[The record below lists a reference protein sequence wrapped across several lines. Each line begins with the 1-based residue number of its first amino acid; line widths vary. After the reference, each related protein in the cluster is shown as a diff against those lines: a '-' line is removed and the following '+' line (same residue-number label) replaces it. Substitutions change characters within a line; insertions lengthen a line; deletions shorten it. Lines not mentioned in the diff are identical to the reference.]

1 MQAVKL
7 LAAVGALAG
16 SVSAIPG
23 PVAQSKRG
31 GPKVQ
36 VLPRQLPAE
45 PTGVQTIVSPN
56 GVNIT
61 YKEPGKEGVCETTP
75 GVNSYAGFVNL
86 AEDVHSFFWFFE
98 SRNDPANDPITLW
111 LNGGPGSD
119 SLIGLFEGKYTME
132 VCGTSVARLTAFTE
146 LGPCNVTED
155 LVTQLNPYAW
165 NEASNMIFLS
175 QPLGVG
181 FSYGSKEPGSLDPL
195 LGNFLNASQANVTGR
210 YPVINAS
217 AIDTTD
223 LAAIAAWEVL
233 QAFYAALP
241 QLDSK
246 VQSTQF
252 NLWTESYGGHY
263 GPAFFNYFYQQNEA
277 IANGTQT
284 GKYFEFVNLGIMN
297 GIIDE
302 YIQAPYYPRFA
313 NNNTYGIKAVNDTVY
328 DYMTFACFMHNGC
341 LEQIELCA
349 EADTTTL
356 SGQAVCT
363 EAEDM
368 CRDNVES
375 PYYYYGGRGVYDIRH
390 PYDDPT
396 PPSYFAD
403 YLNLAS
409 TQEALGVDTN
419 YTTTANDEVYFAFQ
433 QTGDFVYIN
442 LLEDLEQILNRST
455 VRVTLVYGD
464 ADYICNWFGG
474 EAVSLAAQWP
484 HAQEFA
490 AAGYVPFMVD
500 GVEYGETRE
509 YGNFSFTRIYESG
522 HEVPYYQPI
531 AALGFFSRAIGLL
544 DMPTGTTKVD
554 GTNGGTNGT
563 AVATHTESFVPL
575 PATTSSAAAAGTSAA
590 TTAAGSIPMRFRR
603 GDS

>member
-1 MQAVKL
+1 MHVAKLTLITALAAGVSAVKGPTVHNRR
-7 LAAVGALAG
+7 A
-16 SVSAIPG
+16 PG
-23 PVAQSKRG
+23 PKL
-31 GPKVQ
+31 Q

-45 PTGVQTIVSPN
+45 PTGVQTIVTPN

-86 AEDVHSFFWFFE
+86 APDVHSFFWFFE

-119 SLIGLFEGKYTME
+119 SLIGMFQ
-132 VCGTSVARLTAFTE
+132 E
-146 LGPCNVTED
+146 LGPCNVTEN
-155 LVTQLNPYAW
+155 LTTHLNPHAW

-181 FSYGSKEPGSLDPL
+181 FSYGSKGPGSLDP
-195 LGNFLNASQANVTGR
+195 NFGQFVPPSEANVTGR
-210 YPVINAS
+210 YPIINATE
-217 AIDTTD
+217 IDTTD

-233 QAFYAALP
+233 QGFYAALP

-246 VQSTQF
+246 VQSTKF

-284 GKYFEFVNLGIMN
+284 GKSFEFVNLGIMN
-297 GIIDE
+297 GIVDE
-302 YIQAPYYPRFA
+302 YVQAPYYPIFA

-328 DYMTFACFMHNGC
+328 DYMTFACYMADGC
-341 LEQIELCA
+341 LDQISLCA
-349 EADTTTL
+349 IADTSTL
-356 SGQAVCT
+356 TGQAVCT

-396 PPSYFAD
+396 PPTYFID
-403 YLNLAS
+403 FLNLPS
-409 TQEALGVDTN
+409 TQQALGVDTN
-419 YTTTANDEVYFAFQ
+419 YTSDSNDEVYYAFQ
-433 QTGDFVYIN
+433 QTGDFIYFNFID
-442 LLEDLEQILNRST
+442 DLEEILNSSS

-464 ADYICNWFGG
+464 ADYICNWYGG
-474 EAVSLAAQWP
+474 QAVSLAAKWP
-484 HAQEFA
+484 HAAQFKA
-490 AAGYVPFMVD
+490 SGYTPFVVD

-531 AALGFFSRAIGLL
+531 AALGFFSRAINGL
-544 DMPTGTTKVD
+544 DIATGTMHVN
-554 GTNGGTNGT
+554 GTQGGTKGKPS
-563 AVATHTESFVPL
+563 ATHTESFVPL
-575 PATTSSAAAAGTSAA
+575 PTSSSSSGGSAAASSVPKGPV
-590 TTAAGSIPMRFRR
+590 IPGRFARR
-603 GDS
+603 GY

>member
-1 MQAVKL
+1 MQAARL
-7 LAAVGALAG
+7 LSVVGALVT

-23 PVAQSKRG
+23 PRVHNKRG
-31 GPKVQ
+31 GPSLQ

-45 PTGVQTIVSPN
+45 PVGVQTIQSPN

-75 GVNSYAGFVNL
+75 GVNSYAGFINL
-86 AEDVHSFFWFFE
+86 APDVHSFFWFFE
-98 SRNDPANDPITLW
+98 SRHDPANDPITLW
-111 LNGGPGSD
+111 LNGGPG
-119 SLIGLFEGKYTME
+119 K
-132 VCGTSVARLTAFTE
+132 

-195 LGNFLNASQANVTGR
+195 TGSFLNASQSNGNITGR

-233 QAFYAALP
+233 QAFYSALP

-263 GPAFFNYFYQQNEA
+263 GPGFFNYFYQQNQA
-277 IANGTQT
+277 IANGTQQ
-284 GKYFEFVNLGIMN
+284 GKYFEFVNLGIIN

-302 YIQAPYYPRFA
+302 YIQAPYYPIFA
-313 NNNTYGIKAVNDTVY
+313 NNNTYGIKAVPDEVY
-328 DYMTFACFMHNGC
+328 EYMTFAAHMHGGC
-341 LEQIELCA
+341 LEQIEFCA
-349 EADTTTL
+349 QVDTTTL

-375 PYYYYGGRGVYDIRH
+375 PYYYYSGRGTYDIRH
-390 PYDDPT
+390 PSDDPT
-396 PPSYFAD
+396 PADYFMD

-409 TQEALGVDTN
+409 TQAALGVDTN
-419 YTTTANDEVYFAFQ
+419 YTSTANNEVYYAFQ
-433 QTGDFVYIN
+433 QTGDFVYPN
-442 LLEDLEQILNRST
+442 FLEDLEQILNTSS

-474 EAVSLAAQWP
+474 EAVSLALKWP
-484 HAQEFA
+484 HAADFA
-490 AAGYVPFMVD
+490 ASGYVPFTVD

-509 YGNFSFTRIYESG
+509 FGNFSFTRIYESG
-522 HEVPYYQPI
+522 HEVPYYQPV
-531 AALGFFSRAIGLL
+531 AALGFFSRAISGL
-544 DMPTGTTKVD
+544 DIATGKNKVD
-554 GTNGGTNGT
+554 GNQGGTSGP
-563 AVATHTESFVPL
+563 ASATHTEPFVPL
-575 PATTSSAAAAGTSAA
+575 PSTTSAAAASGSATAAATSSALGGAA
-590 TTAAGSIPMRFRR
+590 TTAPAAAVNNVPVMRIKKRE
-603 GDS
+603 DSSWWW

>member
-1 MQAVKL
+1 MQAVRL
-7 LAAVGALAG
+7 LSTLGALVA
-16 SVSAIPG
+16 SVAAISG
-23 PVAQSKRG
+23 PTVQSKRG
-31 GPKVQ
+31 GPKLQ

-45 PTGVQTIVSPN
+45 PVGIQTILSPN

-61 YKEPGKEGVCETTP
+61 YKDPGKEGVCETTP

-119 SLIGLFEGKYTME
+119 SLIGLFEG
-132 VCGTSVARLTAFTE
+132 
-146 LGPCNVTED
+146 NED
-155 LVTQLNPYAW
+155 LVSHINPHAW
-165 NEASNMIFLS
+165 NEASNLIFLS

-181 FSYGSKEPGSLDPL
+181 FSYGSKEPGSLDPV
-195 LGNFLNASQANVTGR
+195 LGNFVNASEANVTGR
-210 YPVINAS
+210 YPVINAT
-217 AIDTTD
+217 ALDTTD

-233 QAFYAALP
+233 QAFYSVLP

-246 VQSTQF
+246 VQSTKF

-263 GPAFFNYFYQQNEA
+263 GPAFFNYFYQQNQA
-277 IANGTQT
+277 IENGTQT
-284 GKYFEFVNLGIMN
+284 GKYFEFVNLGIIN

-302 YIQAPYYPRFA
+302 YVQAPYYPLFA

-328 DYMTFACFMHNGC
+328 DYMTFATYMHNGC
-341 LEQIELCA
+341 LEQIELCV
-349 EADTTTL
+349 ESDTTTL

-375 PYYYYGGRGVYDIRH
+375 PYYYYSGRGVYDIRH

-396 PPSYFAD
+396 PPSYFVD

-419 YTTTANDEVYFAFQ
+419 YTTDANNEVYFAFQ
-433 QTGDFVYIN
+433 QTGDFVYPN
-442 LLEDLEQILNRST
+442 FLEDLEQILNTSS

-474 EAVSLAAQWP
+474 QAISLAAQWQ
-484 HAQEFA
+484 HAAEFA
-490 AAGYVPFMVD
+490 ASGYTPFLVD

-531 AALGFFSRAIGLL
+531 AALGFFSRAISGL
-544 DMPTGTTKVD
+544 DIATGTTKVN
-554 GTNGGTNGT
+554 GSNGGTSGP
-563 AVATHTESFVPL
+563 AQATHTNSYVAL
-575 PATTSSAAAAGTSAA
+575 PSTTSSAAPSNSTAAA
-590 TTAAGSIPMRFRR
+590 TDVPLRFRR
-603 GDS
+603 SI